1 MKTKAKIMI
10 AIGSVAAVVLLAAA
24 IVLGVMASSWYTVI
38 TRWWSGTFTT
48 VTTEDGDTALA
59 AQDAAAIVTTETM
72 KEGAVLLKNGSA
84 ASGTEFLPKGKE
96 DLGTIALLGYASYS
110 PTKGGAGSVSQGN
123 SGDAIDFYDA
133 FEGEGFTVDRT
144 MREYY
149 AQYGTDN
156 GTTGD
161 MGGGGWGQATGI
173 NDGPINDAST
183 EAGAAY
189 TAALGTAAQN
199 ASTAV
204 LVFAREGA
212 EGGDLSQDVSEA
224 TNCDD
229 GKHYLEFQQTE
240 LDLIAYAVENFDNTI
255 VLINSSH
262 VMELGYLDGKGSN
275 SAYDVDAVM
284 LVGGMGDAG
293 ALAIPDLITGDSN
306 PSGHLADTYAYDLT
320 TNPSYYSAT
329 AGAYDNVSDYEQS
342 FATLNWTRRDGS
354 SASYEYEFNNDVD
367 GGVNY
372 YFEGIYVGYRWYETA
387 DAEGFWS
394 GDYAETNWGV
404 SSYDEVVQYPFGY
417 GLSYTSFDWE
427 VTDSSFGDVHGE
439 ITVEVRVT
447 NTGDRAGKDVV
458 QLYYSAP
465 YVESENIEKSSKVL
479 GAFVKTDL
487 LDPDES
493 QTYTLTMAVD
503 ELASYDYR
511 GYGCY
516 VASAGEYTFTLQT
529 DSHNVKVNEDGS
541 SVEALTMSHDDTWV
555 YDDEGDAEGVTYVG
569 KRSSDETVA
578 KNAFD
583 YASGGDGMIGTYGE
597 DDTPWFFVTR
607 SALEETHPLTTLKGY
622 TVHDYETDAEGD
634 AQYDFKVEMSD
645 EMVNYVTV
653 ETLGGSDVPYDHET
667 GTLTGD
673 ASYVSDALIPVETG
687 ADNGL
692 TLDDVAGYDVWEDE
706 VWDQIVNQMSVDELV
721 LLAENSAY
729 GSPAIDSIGKSM
741 ATDVDG
747 PSGISSN
754 NLNYYGNTYTTEP
767 VMAATWNAD
776 LLRRIG
782 ESVGREATVGGI
794 NGWYAPGFNIHRTPF
809 NGRCAEYFSE
819 DPLLAG
825 KLGASEVAGAQ
836 SKGLY
841 VFAKHF
847 VANDTDQDRGG
858 MYTWINEQQLREVQ
872 LKAFEY
878 PVKEGGALGIMAAY
892 NRIGPSE
899 CSVNYGLNTTVL
911 RREWGFKGA
920 CLTDGYDYNIGCEKY
935 EVPDLQLRAGG
946 GQLLFIGYD
955 GSNATERPQAYYNTL
970 STDTEAGIA
979 MLHDLARRIV
989 YRHAN
994 SNAMTVTRDYTP
1006 YWLGILIPLMIV
1018 LVAGAVCCVI
1028 FLVVRPIL
1036 KSRKADESGAVS

>member
-1 MKTKAKIMI
+1 MKTKRMIMI
-10 AIGSVAAVVLLAAA
+10 AVGSVAAVVLLAAA
-24 IVLGVMASSWYTVI
+24 IVLSVLASSWYTVI

-48 VTTEDGDTALA
+48 VQADDDDSRLA
-59 AQDAAAIVTTETM
+59 AQTAAAVVTTETLA
-72 KEGAVLLKNGSA
+72 EGAVLLKNGA
-84 ASGTEFLPKGKE
+84 AADDAAFLPKGTD

-123 SGDAIDFYDA
+123 SGDATDFYDA
-133 FEGEGFTVDRT
+133 LESEGGFTVDKT
-144 MREYY
+144 MQEYY
-149 AQYGTDN
+149 RKYGKDN

-161 MGGGGWGQATGI
+161 MGGGGWGQATGV
-173 NDGPINDAST
+173 NDGPLDNTST

-189 TAALGTAAQN
+189 AQALETAAAN
-199 ASTAV
+199 ADTAV

-224 TNCDD
+224 TNCDE
-229 GKHYLEFQQTE
+229 GKHYLEFQKTE

-262 VMELGYLDGKGSN
+262 VMELGYLEGTGDNAK
-275 SAYDVDAVM
+275 YDVDAVM

-293 ALAIPDLITGDSN
+293 ALALPGLITGETN

-329 AGAYDNVSDYEQS
+329 AGAYDNKADYETS
-342 FATLNWTRRDGS
+342 YATVKYKATDGS
-354 SASYEYEFNNDVD
+354 VKELEYEFDNDVD

-372 YFEGIYVGYRWYETA
+372 YFEGVYVGYRWYETA

-394 GDYAETNWGV
+394 SDYAKEHWGV

-427 VTDSSFGDVHGE
+427 VESSSFGGVHGD
-439 ITVEVRVT
+439 IEVKVSVT
-447 NTGDRAGKDVV
+447 NTGDVAGKDVV

-465 YVESENIEKSSKVL
+465 YIESENIEKSDKVL

-487 LDPDES
+487 LDPGET
-493 QTYTLTMAVD
+493 QTYTLEMAVD

-529 DSHNVKVNEDGS
+529 DSHNVKVNSDGS
-541 SVEALTMSHDDTWV
+541 SVEPMTMSHDDTWV
-555 YDDEGDAEGVTYVG
+555 YDDEGDADVNYVG
-569 KRSSDETVA
+569 KRSSDMTVA

-583 YASGGDGMIGTYGE
+583 YASDGDGMIGTYGE
-597 DDTPWFFVTR
+597 DETPWYFVTR

-622 TVHDYETDAEGD
+622 TVHDYETDVEGD
-634 AQYDFKVEMSD
+634 AQYDFKVEMSA
-645 EMVNYVTV
+645 ETVKYVTE
-653 ETLGGSDVPYDHET
+653 ETLGGSDIPYDSATGELLCDATYVTDSLIDIET
-667 GTLTGD
+667 D
-673 ASYVSDALIPVETG
+673 ADY
-687 ADNGL
+687 GL
-692 TLDDVAGYDVWEDE
+692 TLDDVAGYKEWDDP
-706 VWDQIVNQMSVDELV
+706 VWDQLVNQMSVDELA

-729 GSPAIDSIGKSM
+729 GSPAIESVGKSM

-767 VMAATWNAD
+767 VMAATWNTD

-782 ESVGREATVGGI
+782 EAVGREARMGGV
-794 NGWYAPGFNIHRTPF
+794 NGWYAPGLNIHRTPF

-819 DPLLAG
+819 DPLLSG
-825 KLGASEVAGAQ
+825 KLAASEISGAQ

-858 MYTWINEQQLREVQ
+858 MYTWINEQQLREIQ

-878 PVKEGGALGIMAAY
+878 PVKEGGALGIMEAY
-892 NRIGPSE
+892 NRVGTAE

-920 CLTDGYDYNIGCEKY
+920 CLTDGYDDFIGCDKY
-935 EVPDLQLRAGG
+935 EAPDFQLRAGG

-955 GSNATERPQAYYNTL
+955 GSSTNEQAYYRGV
-970 STDTEAGIA
+970 STDSEAGIA
-979 MLHDLARRIV
+979 MLHDLARRIL

-994 SNAMTVTRDYTP
+994 SNAMEITRDYTP
-1006 YWLGILIPLMIV
+1006 YWLGILIPLVII
-1018 LVAGAVCCVI
+1018 LIAGAICCVI
-1028 FLVVRPIL
+1028 FLVVRPVL
-1036 KSRKADESGAVS
+1036 KARKESGEAN